1 MIFLYPGSKPRKE
14 LIVGIPDD
22 RATFLSRCERRTLEY
37 AIPMLR
43 AFRTNVVLV
52 ASSIKGGE
60 NQRLPSHA
68 GRKIEAMGNDRNQ
81 AFDFKRGMG
90 QTLLIACGAL
100 ARDVIDFIEMNGWRH
115 LDVTCLPAKLHH
127 RPQLIPEEIRRKIR
141 INRSRYLKIFVLYGD
156 CGTGGLLDKVLEEE
170 GNIERI
176 PGPHC
181 FSFFRGNEAFAGSAE
196 DEISTF
202 YLTDYFCRHFEKFV
216 WEALALDR
224 RDDMVA
230 FVFGNYKRL
239 LYIPQVKDEALEQK
253 ARAIAARLGL
263 DYEYQFCGYGDLG
276 LSMGQ
281 L

>member
-1 MIFLYPGSKPRKE
+1 MER
-14 LIVGIPDD
+14 D
-22 RATFLSRCERRTLEY
+22 R
-37 AIPMLR
+37 
-43 AFRTNVVLV
+43 
-52 ASSIKGGE
+52 
-60 NQRLPSHA
+60 QR
-68 GRKIEAMGNDRNQ
+68 G
-81 AFDFKRGMG
+81 FTFKRGLG

-100 ARDVIDFIEMNGWRH
+100 GREVIDLIELNGWRH

-127 RPQLIPEEIRRKIR
+127 RPQLIPNEVRRKIR
-141 INRSRYLKIFVLYGD
+141 ANRSRYEKIFVLYGD

-181 FSFFRGNEAFAGSAE
+181 FSFFRGNEVFARSS
-196 DEISTF
+196 DNDISTF
-202 YLTDYFCRHFEKFV
+202 YLTDYFCRYFEKFV

-230 FVFGNYKRL
+230 FVFGNYTRL

-253 ARAIAARLGL
+253 ARRIAARLGL
-263 DYEYQFCGYGDLG
+263 DYAYQFCGYGELES
-276 LSMGQ
+276 SMAR